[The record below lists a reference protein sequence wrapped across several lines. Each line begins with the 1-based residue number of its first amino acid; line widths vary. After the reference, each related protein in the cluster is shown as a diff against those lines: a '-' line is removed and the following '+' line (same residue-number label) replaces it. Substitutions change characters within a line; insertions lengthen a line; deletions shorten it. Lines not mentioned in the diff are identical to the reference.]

1 MLKCPK
7 CEGEISS
14 KLPKDLPE
22 KNVRFCPI
30 CGHNYRYNCPIC
42 SNTKSNGQNMISIIG
57 IGYPD
62 PDEIRC
68 PDCNSLLYVCEECGR
83 LSVPWL
89 QRCPNKKCK
98 GRLIKSR
105 DLSSNTYDGTGFCE
119 SYKIK
124 LSLND
129 NKYIS
134 KSKEIYQNEND
145 CSELYSAKILGGYLF
160 VWHDTLIDILDI
172 DNNFRKVKQSIPIL
186 GAKKSNISPCMALL
200 ADNII
205 IAAEDNFLWFNLNE
219 QVDIDEL
226 ITGKPVGLISGH
238 CGVAMWTEYNG
249 AYYLYTALCPKANS
263 KPHIKQVI
271 FDSDKYQ
278 LMEKSNCLAMS
289 DTELYWQGKYG
300 NIYKYDFFEESL
312 KEIPFDKGKVDYIWV
327 KSNKVSIAYSSSV
340 QFCVCDDLEGK
351 KEEKFYP
358 LTGFVNGIYVYY
370 KDKYSFDYAYIIN
383 NEEMHNGVGKYLAPN
398 PDHVNSVLCK
408 EDNGTPVLL
417 SMFKNI
423 QWGGNV
429 FVNIF
434 ALIKDSSS
442 SETIWNSETKVEPI
456 EMLCF
461 KDKIFVLHK
470 KGIVVIERSKD
481 NSKNSD
487 TQKNTAEEIEET
499 REELTID
506 TDFELNDNS
515 VKSEQII
522 QINKVVEIP
531 NRVAENQELIKKEEN
546 PSLGFDFSSDEE
558 DFSLVLDDSS
568 VVICPHCGAEMPK
581 EDTKFCSECGKL
593 IEEKKDDEP
602 KLEDLLATYKKS
614 IEDKK

>member
-1 MLKCPK
+1 MVKCPT
-7 CEGEISS
+7 CGEISS

-22 KNVRFCPI
+22 KDVRFCPI
-30 CGHNYRYNCPIC
+30 CGRNFRYNCPIC
-42 SNTKSNGQNMISIIG
+42 FNTKSNGQNMISIIG

-62 PDEIRC
+62 KIRC

-105 DLSSNTYDGTGFCE
+105 DLCSNTYNGTGFCE

-134 KSKEIYQNEND
+134 KQREIYQNEND

-172 DNNFRKVKQSIPIL
+172 DNNFRKVKQSIPIF

-300 NIYKYDFFEESL
+300 NIYKYDFFEGSI
-312 KEIPFDKGKVDYIWV
+312 KEIPFGKGKVDYIWIN
-327 KSNKVSIAYSSSV
+327 SNKVSVASSNNG
-340 QFCVCDDLEGK
+340 QFCRTEDLEGLRGN
-351 KEEKFYP
+351 KFEN
-358 LTGFVNGIYVYY
+358 FDDSVNGVYLY
-370 KDKYSFDYAYIIN
+370 KDKESSDYAYILDNKI
-383 NEEMHNGVGKYLAPN
+383 MRNGDGKYPVPN
-398 PDHVNSVLCK
+398 GEHVNSILCK
-408 EDNGTPVLL
+408 EENGTLVLL

-423 QWGGNV
+423 QYGDV
-429 FVNIF
+429 FVYIY
-434 ALIKDSSS
+434 AQRRDSSS
-442 SETIWNSETKVEPI
+442 PDTIWSNKQTKIEPI

-461 KDKIFVLHK
+461 EDKIFVLHK
-470 KGIVVIERSKD
+470 KGVVVIDRIEDKSETL
-481 NSKNSD
+481 D
-487 TQKNTAEEIEET
+487 TINTQIVNNDFQFAIEVNEEKQ
-499 REELTID
+499 EELLID
-506 TDFELNDNS
+506 TDFELNDEPNC
-515 VKSEQII
+515 
-522 QINKVVEIP
+522 KVG
-531 NRVAENQELIKKEEN
+531 L
-546 PSLGFDFSSDEE
+546 
-558 DFSLVLDDSS
+558 
-568 VVICPHCGAEMPK
+568 PK
-581 EDTKFCSECGKL
+581 DGTKFCSEY
-593 IEEKKDDEP
+593 E
-602 KLEDLLATYKKS
+602 KS
-614 IEDKK
+614 IEQEEDKPKDEKTEMEELLAKLKNRGRLISFQ